1 MEVIGD
7 KILGSWRLEKW
18 IYENEAGDEIKY
30 FSESPSGILI
40 YEPSGYMSVQIQQ
53 SGRANFESQTL
64 DVGTIKEK
72 SGAFGSYLAYYGQ
85 FVEHNPGEFTHTVEG
100 SLFPNWVGFQK
111 EEDIYEAGEEVL
123 KMFKKMDCKK
133 ILNDNRGVR
142 GPWNKAS
149 DWTQNVWSPNMI
161 EAGMQKFAW
170 VFPDN
175 VFAELSA
182 S

>member
-1 MEVIGD
+1 MSQV
-7 KILGSWRLEKW
+7 KLLERK
-18 IYENEAGDEIKY
+18 N
-30 FSESPSGILI
+30 LI
-40 YEPSGYMSVQIQQ
+40 
-53 SGRANFESQTL
+53 
-64 DVGTIKEK
+64 
-72 SGAFGSYLAYYGQ
+72 
-85 FVEHNPGEFTHTVEG
+85 VEHNEEKNY
-100 SLFPNWVGFQK
+100 LYLNWVGFQK

-149 DWTQNVWSPNMI
+149 DWTQNVWFPNMI
-161 EAGMQKFAW
+161 EAGLQKFAW

-182 S
+182 SKAMPNNELVHKFDSYEAAEKWLDEN

>member
-64 DVGTIKEK
+64 DGGTIKEK

-100 SLFPNWVGFQK
+100 SLFPNWVGH
-111 EEDIYEAGEEVL
+111 EEIRYAKIERDLLTLSTPPIPTDDGDIT
-123 KMFKKMDCKK
+123 FK
-133 ILNDNRGVR
+133 ITWRR
-142 GPWNKAS
+142 
-149 DWTQNVWSPNMI
+149 I
-161 EAGMQKFAW
+161 
-170 VFPDN
+170 
-175 VFAELSA
+175 
-182 S
+182 